1 MTSFQARKCTELIA
15 KSIQPLGLAERIQ
28 EDETKASSVLLGLSC
43 GCGMVVVKPSTA
55 FYFSSNVILYLII
68 GGAGFAYLAILSV
81 CILRRQR
88 YASFKRRNVLIEQR
102 IAVALKYESEKGPR
116 GLKNSPSSLSSPFSS
131 DSSTSSPVIP
141 TTQSSIIPSQPL
153 SRLSSSELGPDRG
166 FINFTLHYTIE
177 NSTLQVNIICCR
189 DLPELVVASGGQC
202 LLEPYVK
209 LQLLPEKEHHVKT
222 RLVRASR
229 NPQYDETFSMYGLDA
244 LQLATTSIH
253 FAVIA
258 FDRYSRDT
266 LLGEAVYSLK
276 DANLLNSEIITVE
289 LKLEGRGKDANNDNR
304 GQVLLSLCYQPTT
317 HRITVVLLKVKGL
330 PKLDVSGMADPYV
343 KIYLLYKEQ
352 RISKRKSH
360 VKKCTLSPVY
370 NESFVFEFPCS
381 EEQDLDNIKFEIVV
395 MDWDRLTKNEV
406 MGKCFIGPN
415 DKHWLQVRSNP
426 RRQIAEWHQ
435 LSV

>member
-1 MTSFQARKCTELIA
+1 
-15 KSIQPLGLAERIQ
+15 
-28 EDETKASSVLLGLSC
+28 
-43 GCGMVVVKPSTA
+43 MVVVKPPSNT
-55 FYFSSNVILYLII
+55 FYFSSNVILYLTI
-68 GGAGFAYLAILSV
+68 GGAGFAYLVVLSI

-88 YASFKRRNVLIEQR
+88 YASFMKRDVLIKSH
-102 IAVALKYESEKGPR
+102 IAVALKYENEKGPG

-131 DSSTSSPVIP
+131 DSSGSSPVIP
-141 TTQSSIIPSQPL
+141 AQSSIISPQPL
-153 SRLSSSELGPDRG
+153 SRLPPLQLGSIRG
-166 FINFTLHYTIE
+166 FIRFSVHYSIE
-177 NSTLQVNIICCR
+177 NSTLQVNIISCR
-189 DLPELVVASGGQC
+189 DLPELVVPSDGQC

-209 LQLLPEKEHHVKT
+209 LQLLPEKEHRVKT

-229 NPQYDETFSMYGLDA
+229 NPQYDEIFSMYGMDT
-244 LQLATTSIH
+244 LQLPTTSLH

-266 LLGEAVYSLK
+266 LLGEAVYPLK
-276 DANLLNSEIITVE
+276 DANLLSSEIITVD
-289 LKLEGRGKDANNDNR
+289 LKLEGRGKGTNNDNR

-317 HRITVVLLKVKGL
+317 HRVTVVLIKAKGL
-330 PKLDVSGMADPYV
+330 PKLDVSGMADPYI

-352 RISKRKSH
+352 RISKKKSH

-370 NESFVFEFPCS
+370 NESFVFELPCT
-381 EEQDLDNIKFEIVV
+381 EEEDLDNVKFEIVV

-406 MGKCFIGPN
+406 MGKCFIGSS
-415 DKHWLQVRSNP
+415 DEHWLQVRSNP